1 MYDFAIDINTGD
13 WVFSGNRDI
22 QGVQGNQVVAQRIH
36 TRLSIVRGTWHLDP
50 TNGSLGSRLETLF
63 RIPRQRALLEARLM
77 VEEAVAS
84 MDDVNLTNVTI
95 EEEGLGG
102 LRLKIDYEVTQSDDF
117 LPASDRLNESLTIDL
132 PVVRG

>member
-22 QGVQGNQVVAQRIH
+22 QGVQGNQVVAQRIY

-77 VEEAVAS
+77 VEEALAS